1 MNFEKLNAEIFAHHR
16 NSAPSITIT
25 EATHQRLSA
34 LSADNNNISP
44 RKPEPRKKWS
54 TSTIPVLSSLD
65 ESLILGHQATFGTYR
80 QSFDLSGFV
89 DENRSLNT
97 SDSNLSQSSLSG
109 EYEKYATNKNN
120 RRKSWHVG
128 KRRKSSMGV
137 SSVATISPPSG
148 LDRKHGK
155 RGSWWNLLVPDSWPR
170 SRRASTV
177 GISSGG
183 SRHTDNIP
191 YTRNKSRS
199 VDHGFAS
206 PFDLDSLRSKV
217 EGRFESV
224 DKLHKDGDTAS
235 KENIAGKMQKSSEPI
250 KTTTYT
256 VQPSDTLNSVA
267 ARFDTTPSDLA
278 FLNRLTARTVFPG
291 QVIRVPEKAKKRKK
305 TRTTSENKGSSGNED
320 GEGTEDGDEES
331 GDLESETNESDVS
344 STHRRLSV
352 NDCESTEEC
361 ELLESLRP
369 ASPKPGHVER
379 VRAPLGASYANRPR
393 HVAPQERFLKI
404 NVRHITDGQG
414 VVAGVLLVT
423 PNAVMFDPNVS
434 DTLVIEHGAEAYGV
448 IAPME
453 FVVNAAIYHD
463 IAHMRVAHIQQKHDP
478 SIKQEIYHLKHRDS
492 ISADGGANLY
502 RSGGEKREEDEEE
515 EGKKEEKK
523 GEYTK
528 ENTDNVQNSCQVS
541 KPVSQSSED
550 GAACSCDTASLSS
563 QRGDL
568 VHITSTS
575 TPPNTTHSSTS
586 EDPSTVLDA
595 EQIIRKLEE
604 RRQSSLDH
612 PDHHWPVPRSYLEQQ
627 REDSQERSEENVD
640 SESIVPST
648 PHSSPLIKTDCH
660 DSGID
665 IRDPAPIPVP
675 VTPPVKKSTYSDA
688 DILLS
693 DSNDFIP
700 PQPIPTL
707 SSSLD
712 EKKKSALLTHHTLGG
727 GHSGSAVSFAVDETQ
742 ARDKG
747 EDKSEAK
754 KNKMLKRL
762 SYPLAWMEGFSSDK
776 EDKESLPSSGDSSHP
791 PSSSHSSSVF
801 SKVFSSSPIN
811 MVTDLGSGIAGF
823 MKTPSEE
830 GGRFP
835 FPPTSGNSSSSTS
848 SDLQPSSTHLH
859 NLPSTP
865 SAGHH
870 MGSSGEL
877 HASAVRTFSGQGT
890 NLSGARAASEK
901 GPSGVGSG
909 SMGSLVN
916 SFSPSSIM
924 NSVGRPSVST
934 FIRSQHSSH
943 SPQRSVSTSSGGV
956 IGVKDAIMAGKMG
969 PKLNYHSMVSM
980 DDMPELFV
988 SFDIHAP
995 LFPQLEHLELI
1006 PRPARSC
1013 DDPPLYLRL
1022 RMGKPK
1028 NRAISRSTPIMSYGK
1043 KKMRPEYWFSVPRN
1057 RVDELYKF
1065 LILWVPHLYGDLD
1078 EEKVSQ
1084 RGFEL
1089 VDSDTEL
1096 WDEDGASPERRGS
1109 DGEEGEGGLS
1119 AQAGELGRE
1128 SWELPMCDELR
1139 RALYSNPSLD
1149 LDLFLPDLNGATEIV
1164 TEDHRKQLC
1173 RHLPARAEGYTWT
1186 LVFSTSQH
1194 GFSLSSLYRKM
1205 NRIDSPIL
1213 LFIQDTDC
1221 NVFGALT
1228 SCALKTSDH
1237 FYGTGES
1244 LLFSFTPELQV
1255 YNWTGDNMYF
1265 IKGNNESLSI
1275 GAGDGKF
1282 GLWLDGDLYQGRSEP
1297 CSTYGN
1303 EPLSPQQDFVVKTL
1317 ECWAFI

>member
-502 RSGGEKREEDEEE
+502 RSGGEKREEGEDEEE

-801 SKVFSSSPIN
+801 SKVFS
-811 MVTDLGSGIAGF
+811 
-823 MKTPSEE
+823 
-830 GGRFP
+830 R
-835 FPPTSGNSSSSTS
+835 
-848 SDLQPSSTHLH
+848 
-859 NLPSTP
+859 
-865 SAGHH
+865 
-870 MGSSGEL
+870 
-877 HASAVRTFSGQGT
+877 
-890 NLSGARAASEK
+890 
-901 GPSGVGSG
+901 
-909 SMGSLVN
+909 
-916 SFSPSSIM
+916 
-924 NSVGRPSVST
+924 RPSVST

-988 SFDIHAP
+988 SFDK
-995 LFPQLEHLELI
+995 LI

-1128 SWELPMCDELR
+1128 SWEVIKAPYTKLYTILKSQADQFSSSDSTTIEELPMCDELR

>member
-727 GHSGSAVSFAVDETQ
+727 GHSGSLGGGHSGSAVSFAVDETQ

-801 SKVFSSSPIN
+801 SKVFS
-811 MVTDLGSGIAGF
+811 
-823 MKTPSEE
+823 
-830 GGRFP
+830 R
-835 FPPTSGNSSSSTS
+835 
-848 SDLQPSSTHLH
+848 
-859 NLPSTP
+859 
-865 SAGHH
+865 
-870 MGSSGEL
+870 
-877 HASAVRTFSGQGT
+877 
-890 NLSGARAASEK
+890 
-901 GPSGVGSG
+901 
-909 SMGSLVN
+909 
-916 SFSPSSIM
+916 
-924 NSVGRPSVST
+924 RPSVST

-1128 SWELPMCDELR
+1128 SWEVIKAPYTKLYTILKSQADQFSSSDSTTIEELPMCDELR

>member
-155 RGSWWNLLVPDSWPR
+155 RGSWWNLLVPDSWP
-170 SRRASTV
+170 
-177 GISSGG
+177 
-183 SRHTDNIP
+183 
-191 YTRNKSRS
+191 RNKSRS

-727 GHSGSAVSFAVDETQ
+727 GHSGSAGRFAVDETQ

-801 SKVFSSSPIN
+801 SKVFS
-811 MVTDLGSGIAGF
+811 
-823 MKTPSEE
+823 
-830 GGRFP
+830 R
-835 FPPTSGNSSSSTS
+835 
-848 SDLQPSSTHLH
+848 
-859 NLPSTP
+859 
-865 SAGHH
+865 
-870 MGSSGEL
+870 
-877 HASAVRTFSGQGT
+877 
-890 NLSGARAASEK
+890 
-901 GPSGVGSG
+901 
-909 SMGSLVN
+909 
-916 SFSPSSIM
+916 
-924 NSVGRPSVST
+924 RPSVST

>member
-801 SKVFSSSPIN
+801 SKVFS
-811 MVTDLGSGIAGF
+811 
-823 MKTPSEE
+823 
-830 GGRFP
+830 R
-835 FPPTSGNSSSSTS
+835 
-848 SDLQPSSTHLH
+848 
-859 NLPSTP
+859 
-865 SAGHH
+865 
-870 MGSSGEL
+870 
-877 HASAVRTFSGQGT
+877 
-890 NLSGARAASEK
+890 
-901 GPSGVGSG
+901 
-909 SMGSLVN
+909 
-916 SFSPSSIM
+916 
-924 NSVGRPSVST
+924 RPSVST

-1128 SWELPMCDELR
+1128 SWEVIKAPYTKLYTILKSQADQFSSSDSTTIEELPMCDELR